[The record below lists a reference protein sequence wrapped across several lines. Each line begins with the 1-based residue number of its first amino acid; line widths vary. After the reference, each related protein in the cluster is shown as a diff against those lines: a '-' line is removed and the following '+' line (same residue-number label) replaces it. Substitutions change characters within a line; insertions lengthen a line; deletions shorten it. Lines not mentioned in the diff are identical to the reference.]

1 MLVVLAVAEETQLA
15 VLAMPEGLRRQKEI
29 MGLLTLHLRN
39 MAAVVVALLRRAV
52 LEVLRGAVTELPLLC
67 LVFLRFTL
75 AVVAVA
81 RMMDQLRGRLLLR
94 VAQVVAVLDQDTTLQ
109 ALKMVLQ
116 IRAVG
121 LADRLMETR
130 HHAQAAQVS
139 SSSRLDNKVRH
150 E

>member
-1 MLVVLAVAEETQLA
+1 MLVVLAVAEESQLV
-15 VLAMPEGLRRQKEI
+15 VLAMLEGLRRQKEI

-52 LEVLRGAVTELPLLC
+52 LEVLRGAVTELLLLC

-94 VAQVVAVLDQDTTLQ
+94 AVQVVAVLVQDTTLQ
-109 ALKMVLQ
+109 ALKTVLQ

-139 SSSRLDNKVRH
+139 
-150 E
+150 